1 MPSSIFPTPG
11 RLLAVTAVLLIGSAC
26 GSEHVGP
33 VTVVRV
39 TAVGCGPVD
48 RLATG
53 FAATPER
60 VVTVAHSLRGTVG
73 LSVDGA
79 PATLV
84 ALDHRSD
91 LAVLAVSRHS
101 SRVATVSFAGPE
113 VGAAWLDRLDEG
125 GIHRSEVS
133 ITKVAAIDIDEPR
146 DSARYRRD
154 GLVATIARERL
165 VTSGDSGSP
174 VIDQRGRV
182 VGLVFATD
190 RETGNV
196 AFATSAMEIEALLG
210 TAGDEAVSS
219 GPCDL

>member
-1 MPSSIFPTPG
+1 M
-11 RLLAVTAVLLIGSAC
+11 LLIGSAC
-26 GSEHVGP
+26 GSARAER

-39 TAVGCGPVD
+39 TAVGCGPVE

-53 FAATPER
+53 FAATPKR
-60 VVTVAHSLRGTVG
+60 VVTVAHNLRGAVG
-73 LSVDGA
+73 LSVDGV

-91 LAVLAVSRHS
+91 LAVLAVSRPS
-101 SRVATVSFAGPE
+101 SRVARVRFATPA
-113 VGAAWLDRLDEG
+113 VGSALLDRLDEG
-125 GIHRSEVS
+125 GARRSEVS
-133 ITKVAAIDIDEPR
+133 ITKVAPIDIEEPR
-146 DSARYRRD
+146 DSTRYHRD
-154 GLVATIARERL
+154 GLVAIVVRERS
-165 VTSGDSGSP
+165 VASGDSGSP

-219 GPCDL
+219 GACDL